1 VTTFFATLTGVCG
14 GYIGAGSGVMMLALL
29 GLGVDVEFRI
39 INALKTLAVVAAN
52 VVATVIFVAA
62 EIDWRAVG
70 MLAAGS
76 VIGGSSARGSADGY
90 RRPCSA
96 AWSSWS
102 A

>member
-1 VTTFFATLTGVCG
+1 
-14 GYIGAGSGVMMLALL
+14 MMLALL